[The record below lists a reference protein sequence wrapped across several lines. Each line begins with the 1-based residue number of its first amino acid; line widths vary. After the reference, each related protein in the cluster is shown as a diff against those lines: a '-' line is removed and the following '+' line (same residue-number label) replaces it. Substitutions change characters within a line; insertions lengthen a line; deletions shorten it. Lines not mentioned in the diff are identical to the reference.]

1 MKFDIKNILIGV
13 VIGVFGTMFIG
24 DVDIQTEIQLG
35 EKLDQD
41 NKDIRI
47 RIESNIDEDGREM
60 INVSAIG
67 RGSVTEEDIKAELGK
82 LYLDKDIEFLP
93 LEYFQNQCLIFH
105 FDWIVLSPQALL
117 HTSVLQLHP

>member
-13 VIGVFGTMFIG
+13 VIGVLGTMFIG

-41 NKDIRI
+41 DKDIRI
-47 RIESNIDEDGREM
+47 SIESNIAEGGEEI

-67 RGSVTEEDIKAELGK
+67 RGSVTQEDIEAELEK
-82 LYLDKDIEFLP
+82 LYLDKDIDISSKNVNIEIKII
-93 LEYFQNQCLIFH
+93 N
-105 FDWIVLSPQALL
+105 
-117 HTSVLQLHP
+117 